1 MIESVISDTAG
12 DSMVS
17 RLRPARCKRRY
28 REFVGGRARDQ
39 AGLPAVAQETTDK
52 HNRIDLVLGEP

>member
-1 MIESVISDTAG
+1 
-12 DSMVS
+12 MVS
-17 RLRPARCKRRY
+17 RLRPVRCKRRY